1 MFKKAQ
7 VKVNQVIQTIIDKY
21 WLLTKKEKWTQ
32 DEAASY
38 IGCSRS
44 HLSKIFNDKRKPSM
58 ALLEAME
65 RVLKEY
71 EL

>member
-1 MFKKAQ
+1 MVQ
-7 VKVNQVIQTIIDKY
+7 DIIDRY
-21 WLLTKKEKWTQ
+21 WLLTKKEHWLQ
-32 DEAASY
+32 DEAAER

-44 HLSKIFNDKRKPSM
+44 HLSKIFNGKRKPSM
-58 ALLEAME
+58 TLLEAME